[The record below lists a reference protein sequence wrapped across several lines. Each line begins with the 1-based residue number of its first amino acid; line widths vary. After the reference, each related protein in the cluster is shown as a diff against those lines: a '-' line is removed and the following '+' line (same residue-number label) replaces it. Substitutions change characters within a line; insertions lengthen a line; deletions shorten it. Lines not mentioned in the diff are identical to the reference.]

1 MNRYLWASDPASA
14 QISPGV
20 RIQDRYQV
28 IAPQIWLDTQPE
40 VPPYVPQ
47 ELPEETIPYLR
58 LFPQRLHIPEVYG
71 IAVLGEEP
79 DNAEVILLENVPI
92 DSEGNLYPAI
102 IEQWH
107 HTKAVRQVYWLWQIL
122 QLWTPLSELGV
133 ASSLLVPEN
142 IRVQGWRVWLLQ
154 LFSDSPEIDRTNSTY
169 PEPSLTAFCDCWLE
183 WIAGSHPSVLDRL
196 EQIWQQIGDRRKTL
210 DEISLELNQLLL
222 EKAAELPL
230 RLQVAG
236 ATDQGP
242 MRSSNEDS
250 CYPTES
256 DFLLQ
261 TESPNDLLIPNFTLV
276 CDGIGG
282 HEGGEVASLMALQT
296 LKLQVRALL
305 VEIAQQTE
313 IVPPNVICEQ
323 ITAII
328 RVVNDLIA
336 KQNDSQGREMRQRMG
351 TTLVMG
357 LQIPQKINK
366 PDGTILE
373 NAHELFIASVG
384 DSRIYWI
391 TADYCQQ
398 ITIDD
403 DVATR
408 EVRLGRS
415 FYREALRRVDGG
427 ALTQALGTREAQ
439 ILRPTVQRFIL
450 EEEGMLLLCSDGLS
464 DKNTVEESW
473 QEFAKPVLKNK
484 ISLEDAVQSWI
495 NLANEKNGHDNTSVV
510 LTRCLLSPE
519 PPVLFEPRKVEVEAE
534 SEAQTPTA
542 SYPLESEFTEAS
554 KALLYSEATQPEAGE
569 TVDVETVRRGGWLT
583 VLVTLGVLVVFGL
596 IGFGVWRSLIPQNT
610 PPAQE
615 TQVNPND

>member
-1 MNRYLWASDPASA
+1 MNRYIWASDPASA
-14 QISPGV
+14 EISPG
-20 RIQDRYQV
+20 ILIHNRYQV
-28 IAPQIWLDTQPE
+28 IAPQIWLDQQPE
-40 VPPYVPQ
+40 APPYVPQ
-47 ELPEETIPYLR
+47 ELPEAVIPYLR

-71 IAVLGEEP
+71 LVVLSEEL
-79 DNAEVILLENVPI
+79 NASEVILLENVPI

-102 IEQWH
+102 VEEWH
-107 HTKAVRQVYWLWQIL
+107 QTAAVRQVYWLWQIL

-133 ASSLLVPEN
+133 ASSLLIPEN
-142 IRVQGWRVWLLQ
+142 IRVQGWRVRLLQ
-154 LFSDSPEIDRTNSTY
+154 LFSDRTFSS
-169 PEPSLTAFCDCWLE
+169 EAQPSLAAFSECWLE
-183 WIAGSHPSVLDRL
+183 WIAGSHPSVLEPL
-196 EQIWQQIGDRRKTL
+196 KQIWQQIGGQKSL
-210 DEISLELNQLLL
+210 DDISLELNQLLL

-236 ATDQGP
+236 GTDQGP

-256 DFLLQ
+256 DLQ
-261 TESPNDLLIPNFTLV
+261 ALTESPNDLLIPNFSLV

-305 VEIAQQTE
+305 IEIAQQTE
-313 IVPPNVICEQ
+313 IVPPNIISEQ
-323 ITAII
+323 IIAII

-366 PDGTILE
+366 PDGTVLE
-373 NAHELFIASVG
+373 NGHELYIASVG
-384 DSRIYWI
+384 DSRVYWI

-398 ITIDD
+398 LTIDD

-415 FYREALRRVDGG
+415 PYREALRRVDGG

-439 ILRPTVQRFIL
+439 ILRPAIQRFII
-450 EEEGMLLLCSDGLS
+450 EEEGILLLCSDGLS
-464 DKNTVEESW
+464 DRNTVEQSW

-484 ISLEDAVQSWI
+484 ISLEAAVQSWI
-495 NLANEKNGHDNTSVV
+495 ELANEKNGHDNTSIV

-519 PPVLFEPRKVEVEAE
+519 PPVLFEPRKVEAE
-534 SEAQTPTA
+534 MPTTPST
-542 SYPLESEFTEAS
+542 YRLESELTEAS
-554 KALLYSEATQPEAGE
+554 KALLYSPATQPDPGE
-569 TVDVETVRRGGWLT
+569 TVDVQTVKRGTWLT
-583 VLVTLGVLVVFGL
+583 ILTTLAVLAVLGFIGYGL
-596 IGFGVWRSLIPQNT
+596 WQAFIPQTT
-610 PPAQE
+610 PPVEE
-615 TQVNPND
+615 TPVNSNE

>member
-14 QISPGV
+14 QIPPEV
-20 RIQDRYQV
+20 LIQDRYQV

-40 VPPYVPQ
+40 APPYVPQ
-47 ELPEETIPYLR
+47 ELPEEIIPYLR

-71 IAVLGEEP
+71 VAVLSEEP
-79 DNAEVILLENVPI
+79 NSAEVILLENVPI
-92 DSEGNLYPAI
+92 DPEGNLYPAI
-102 IEQWH
+102 VEQWH
-107 HTKAVRQVYWLWQIL
+107 HTQAVRQVYWLWQIL
-122 QLWTPLSELGV
+122 QLWTPLAELGV
-133 ASSLLVPEN
+133 ASSLLIPEN
-142 IRVQGWRVWLLQ
+142 IRVQSWRVRLLQ
-154 LFSDSPEIDRTNSTY
+154 LFSDRTISTY
-169 PEPSLTAFCDCWLE
+169 PEPSLTALCDCWLE
-183 WIAGSHPSVLDRL
+183 WIAGAHPSVLDRL
-196 EQIWQQIGDRRKTL
+196 QQIWQQLGEGQKSL

-236 ATDQGP
+236 GTDQGP

-250 CYPTES
+250 CYPTQADLRS
-256 DFLLQ
+256 R

-305 VEIAQQTE
+305 IEIAQQTE
-313 IVPPNVICEQ
+313 IVPPNIISEQ
-323 ITAII
+323 IIAII
-328 RVVNDLIA
+328 RVVNDMIA

-357 LQIPQKINK
+357 LQIPQKITQ
-366 PDGTILE
+366 PDGTVLE
-373 NAHELFIASVG
+373 NAHELYIASVG
-384 DSRIYWI
+384 DSRVYWI

-398 ITIDD
+398 LTIDD

-415 FYREALRRVDGG
+415 LYREALRRVDGG

-439 ILRPTVQRFIL
+439 ILRPSIGRFIL
-450 EEEGMLLLCSDGLS
+450 EEDGILLLCSDGLS
-464 DKNTVEESW
+464 DKNTVEQSW

-484 ISLEDAVQSWI
+484 ISLEAAVEAWI
-495 NLANEKNGHDNTSVV
+495 DLANEKNGHDNTSIV

-519 PPVLFEPRKVEVEAE
+519 PPVLFEPRKVEAE
-534 SEAQTPTA
+534 TPT
-542 SYPLESEFTEAS
+542 SPYPLESELTEAS
-554 KALLYSEATQPEAGE
+554 KALLYSQATQPEAGE
-569 TVDVETVRRGGWLT
+569 TVDVQPVRQSSWLT
-583 VLVTLGVLVVFGL
+583 VLTTLGIIVVFGL
-596 IGFGVWRSLIPQNT
+596 IGLGVWRSLTPQNT
-610 PPAQE
+610 PQTQE
-615 TQVNPND
+615 TPVNTND

>member
-1 MNRYLWASDPASA
+1 
-14 QISPGV
+14 
-20 RIQDRYQV
+20 
-28 IAPQIWLDTQPE
+28 
-40 VPPYVPQ
+40 
-47 ELPEETIPYLR
+47 
-58 LFPQRLHIPEVYG
+58 
-71 IAVLGEEP
+71 
-79 DNAEVILLENVPI
+79 LLENVPI
-92 DSEGNLYPAI
+92 DSDGNLYPAI
-102 IEQWH
+102 VEQWH
-107 HTKAVRQVYWLWQIL
+107 QTKAVRQVYWLWQIL

-133 ASSLLVPEN
+133 ASSLLIPEN
-142 IRVQGWRVWLLQ
+142 IRVQGWRVRLLQ
-154 LFSDSPEIDRTNSTY
+154 LFSDRTVANNAQ
-169 PEPSLTAFCDCWLE
+169 PSLAAFSDCWLE
-183 WIAGSHPSVLDRL
+183 WIAAAHPSVLDRL
-196 EQIWQQIGDRRKTL
+196 QQIWQQLGEGQKSL

-236 ATDQGP
+236 GTDQGP

-250 CYPTES
+250 CYPTEA
-256 DFLLQ
+256 DLQ
-261 TESPNDLLIPNFTLV
+261 SITESPNDLLIPNLTLV

-305 VEIAQQTE
+305 IEIAQQTE
-313 IVPPNVICEQ
+313 IVPPNIISEQ

-366 PDGTILE
+366 PDGTVLE
-373 NAHELFIASVG
+373 NAHELYIASVG
-384 DSRIYWI
+384 DSRVYWI

-398 ITIDD
+398 LTIDD

-415 FYREALRRVDGG
+415 VYREALRRVDGG

-439 ILRPTVQRFIL
+439 ILRPTVGRFIL
-450 EEEGMLLLCSDGLS
+450 EEDGILLLCSDGLS
-464 DKNTVEESW
+464 DKNTVEQSW

-484 ISLEDAVQSWI
+484 ISLEAAVQSWI
-495 NLANEKNGHDNTSVV
+495 DLANEKNGHDNTSVV

-519 PPVLFEPRKVEVEAE
+519 PPVLFEPRKVETERPTTPYPVE
-534 SEAQTPTA
+534 SE
-542 SYPLESEFTEAS
+542 LTEAS
-554 KALLYSEATQPEAGE
+554 KALLYSPATNPEAGE
-569 TVDVETVRRGGWLT
+569 IVDVQPVRQSTWLT
-583 VLVTLGVLVVFGL
+583 VLTTLGIIVVFGL
-596 IGFGVWRSLIPQNT
+596 IGLGVWRSLTPQNT
-610 PPAQE
+610 PPTQE
-615 TQVNPND
+615 TQVNPNE

>member
-1 MNRYLWASDPASA
+1 MNHYIWASDPASA

-20 RIQDRYQV
+20 LIQDRYQV

-40 VPPYVPQ
+40 VPSYVPR
-47 ELPEETIPYLR
+47 ELPEEIIPYLR

-71 IAVLGEEP
+71 VAVLGEEP
-79 DNAEVILLENVPI
+79 NTAEVILLENVPI
-92 DSEGNLYPAI
+92 DPEGNLYPAI
-102 IEQWH
+102 VEQWH
-107 HTKAVRQVYWLWQIL
+107 QTVAVRQVYWLWQLL

-133 ASSLLVPEN
+133 ASSLLIPEN
-142 IRVQGWRVWLLQ
+142 IRVQGWRVRLLQ
-154 LFSDSPEIDRTNSTY
+154 LFSDRTLPSNTQ
-169 PEPSLTAFCDCWLE
+169 PSLTAFSDCWLE

-196 EQIWQQIGDRRKTL
+196 KQIWQQIGTEKSL
-210 DEISLELNQLLL
+210 DDISLELNQLLL

-236 ATDQGP
+236 GTDQGP

-250 CYPTES
+250 CYPTEA
-256 DFLLQ
+256 DLQ
-261 TESPNDLLIPNFTLV
+261 SLTESPNDLLIPNFSLV

-305 VEIAQQTE
+305 IEIRQQTE
-313 IVPPNVICEQ
+313 IVPPNIISEQ

-357 LQIPQKINK
+357 LQIPQKINQ
-366 PDGTILE
+366 PDGTVLE
-373 NAHELFIASVG
+373 NGHELYIASVG
-384 DSRIYWI
+384 DSRVYWI

-398 ITIDD
+398 LTIDD

-415 FYREALRRVDGG
+415 LYREALRRVDGG

-450 EEEGMLLLCSDGLS
+450 EEEGILLLCSDGLS
-464 DKNTVEESW
+464 DRNTVEQSW
-473 QEFAKPVLKNK
+473 QEFAKPLLKNK
-484 ISLEDAVQSWI
+484 ISLEAAVQSWI
-495 NLANEKNGHDNTSVV
+495 DLANEKNGHDNTSVV

-519 PPVLFEPRKVEVEAE
+519 PPILFEPRKVEAEIPTPASTYRVE
-534 SEAQTPTA
+534 SE
-542 SYPLESEFTEAS
+542 LTEAS
-554 KALLYSEATQPEAGE
+554 KALLYSPATQPDPGE
-569 TVDVETVRRGGWLT
+569 TVDVQTVKRSTRLVILT
-583 VLVTLGVLVVFGL
+583 TLAVLVGIGL
-596 IGFGVWRSLIPQNT
+596 IVYGVWRSLTPQNT
-610 PPAQE
+610 PPTQE
-615 TQVNPND
+615 TPTNTNE

>member
-1 MNRYLWASDPASA
+1 MSSSEPSMNRYLWASDPVSA
-14 QISPGV
+14 EISPGV
-20 RIQDRYQV
+20 LIQERYQV

-40 VPPYVPQ
+40 APPSVPQ
-47 ELPEETIPYLR
+47 ELPEEIIPYLR

-71 IAVLGEEP
+71 VAVLGEEP
-79 DNAEVILLENVPI
+79 DTAEVILLENVPI
-92 DSEGNLYPAI
+92 DPEGNLYPAI
-102 IEQWH
+102 VDQWH

-133 ASSLLVPEN
+133 ASSLLVPKN
-142 IRVQGWRVWLLQ
+142 IRVQGWRVRLLE
-154 LFSDSPEIDRTNSTY
+154 LFTDSTVPIDTQ
-169 PEPSLTAFCDCWLE
+169 PSLAGFCDCWLE
-183 WIAGSHPSVLDRL
+183 WIAGSHHSVLDRL
-196 EQIWQQIGDRRKTL
+196 EQIWQQIGDRQKSL

-230 RLQVAG
+230 RLEVAG
-236 ATDQGP
+236 GTDQGP

-256 DFLLQ
+256 DLLLQ

-305 VEIAQQTE
+305 IEIAQQTE
-313 IVPPNVICEQ
+313 IVPANIISEQ

-357 LQIPQKINK
+357 LQIPQKINQ
-366 PDGTILE
+366 PDGTISE
-373 NAHELFIASVG
+373 NGHELYIASVG
-384 DSRIYWI
+384 DSRVYWI

-398 ITIDD
+398 LTIDD

-415 FYREALRRVDGG
+415 LYREALRRVDGG

-439 ILRPTVQRFIL
+439 ILRPAIQRFIL
-450 EEEGMLLLCSDGLS
+450 EEEGILLLCSDGLS
-464 DKNTVEESW
+464 DRNTVEKSW

-484 ISLEDAVQSWI
+484 ISLEAAVQSWI
-495 NLANEKNGHDNTSVV
+495 NLANERNGHDNTSIV

-519 PPVLFEPRKVEVEAE
+519 PPVLFEPRKVEAE
-534 SEAQTPTA
+534 TPTA
-542 SYPLESEFTEAS
+542 AYPVETELTEAS
-554 KALLYSEATQPEAGE
+554 KALLYSPATQPEAGE
-569 TVDVETVRRGGWLT
+569 TVDVSTVNRDSWLT
-583 VLVTLGVLVVFGL
+583 VLATLIIVVVFGL
-596 IGFGVWRSLIPQNT
+596 IGFGVWRSFFPQDT

-615 TQVNPND
+615 TPVNPNE

>member
-1 MNRYLWASDPASA
+1 MNSSEPSMNRYLWASDPASA
-14 QISPGV
+14 QIPPEV
-20 RIQDRYQV
+20 LIQDRYQV

-40 VPPYVPQ
+40 APPYVPQ
-47 ELPEETIPYLR
+47 ELPEEIIPYLR

-71 IAVLGEEP
+71 VAVLSEEP
-79 DNAEVILLENVPI
+79 NSAEAILLENVPI
-92 DSEGNLYPAI
+92 DPEGNLYPAI
-102 IEQWH
+102 VDQWH
-107 HTKAVRQVYWLWQIL
+107 QTKAVRQVYWLWQIL
-122 QLWTPLSELGV
+122 QLWAPLAELGV
-133 ASSLLVPEN
+133 ASSLLIPEN
-142 IRVQGWRVWLLQ
+142 IRVQGWRVRLLQ
-154 LFSDSPEIDRTNSTY
+154 LFSDRTDPSNAQ
-169 PEPSLTAFCDCWLE
+169 PSLAAFSDCWLE
-183 WIAGSHPSVLDRL
+183 WIAGAHPSVLDRL
-196 EQIWQQIGDRRKTL
+196 QQIWQQLGEGQKSL

-236 ATDQGP
+236 GTDQGP

-250 CYPTES
+250 CYPTQA
-256 DFLLQ
+256 DLQ
-261 TESPNDLLIPNFTLV
+261 SMTESPNDLLIPNFTLV

-305 VEIAQQTE
+305 IEIAQQTE
-313 IVPPNVICEQ
+313 IVPPNIISEQ

-357 LQIPQKINK
+357 LQIPQKITQS
-366 PDGTILE
+366 DGTVLE
-373 NAHELFIASVG
+373 NAHELYIASVG
-384 DSRIYWI
+384 DSRVYWI

-398 ITIDD
+398 LTIDD

-415 FYREALRRVDGG
+415 LYREALRRVDGG

-439 ILRPTVQRFIL
+439 ILRPSIGRFIL
-450 EEEGMLLLCSDGLS
+450 EEDGILLLCSDGLS
-464 DKNTVEESW
+464 DRNTVEQSW

-484 ISLEDAVQSWI
+484 MTLEAAVQSWI
-495 NLANEKNGHDNTSVV
+495 DLANEKNGHDNTSVV

-519 PPVLFEPRKVEVEAE
+519 PPVLFEPRKLEAE
-534 SEAQTPTA
+534 TPTTP
-542 SYPLESEFTEAS
+542 YPVESELTEAS
-554 KALLYSEATQPEAGE
+554 KALLYSQATQPEAGE
-569 TVDVETVRRGGWLT
+569 IVDVQPVRQSSWLT
-583 VLVTLGVLVVFGL
+583 VLTTLGIIVVFGF
-596 IGFGVWRSLIPQNT
+596 IGLGVWRSLTPQDT
-610 PPAQE
+610 PPTQE
-615 TQVNPND
+615 TPANTNE

>member
-14 QISPGV
+14 QIPPGV
-20 RIQDRYQV
+20 LVQDRYQV

-40 VPPYVPQ
+40 TAPYVPQ
-47 ELPEETIPYLR
+47 ELPEEIIPYLR

-71 IAVLGEEP
+71 VAVLGEAP
-79 DNAEVILLENVPI
+79 NSAEVILLENVPI
-92 DSEGNLYPAI
+92 DSEANLYPAI
-102 IEQWH
+102 VDEWH
-107 HTKAVRQVYWLWQIL
+107 NTTAVRQVYWLWQIL

-133 ASSLLVPEN
+133 ASSLLIPEN

-154 LFSDSPEIDRTNSTY
+154 LYSDSSEADRTLSIY
-169 PEPSLTAFCDCWLE
+169 PEASLAAFCDCWLE

-196 EQIWQQIGDRRKTL
+196 EQIWRQIGDRQKSL
-210 DEISLELNQLLL
+210 EEISLELNQLLL

-236 ATDQGP
+236 GTDQGP

-256 DFLLQ
+256 DLQ
-261 TESPNDLLIPNFTLV
+261 LRTEPPNDLLIPNFTLV

-305 VEIAQQTE
+305 IEIAQQTE
-313 IVPPNVICEQ
+313 IVPPNIICEQ

-357 LQIPQKINK
+357 LQIPQNINQ
-366 PDGTILE
+366 PDGTVLE
-373 NAHELFIASVG
+373 NAHELYISSVG
-384 DSRIYWI
+384 DSRVYWI

-415 FYREALRRVDGG
+415 LYREALRRVDGG

-439 ILRPTVQRFIL
+439 ILRPTIQRFII
-450 EEEGMLLLCSDGLS
+450 EEEGILLLCSDGLS
-464 DKNTVEESW
+464 DRNAVEQSW
-473 QEFAKPVLKNK
+473 QEFAKPVLKNRMT
-484 ISLEDAVQSWI
+484 LEEAVQSWI
-495 NLANEKNGHDNTSVV
+495 NLANERNGHDNTSVV
-510 LTRCLLSPE
+510 ITRCLLSPE
-519 PPVLFEPRKVEVEAE
+519 PPVLFEPRKVEEERPATVYSVE
-534 SEAQTPTA
+534 SE
-542 SYPLESEFTEAS
+542 LTEAS
-554 KALLYSEATQPEAGE
+554 KALLYSEATQPEVGE
-569 TVDVETVRRGGWLT
+569 TVDVETVRRGSWLT
-583 VLVTLGVLVVFGL
+583 VLVTLAVVVVFGL
-596 IGFGVWRSLIPQNT
+596 IGFGVWRSLIPQDNPPVPEIPVT
-610 PPAQE
+610 PNE
-615 TQVNPND
+615 

>member
-1 MNRYLWASDPASA
+1 MSSSQPLMNRYLWASDPASA

-20 RIQDRYQV
+20 LIQDRYQV

-40 VPPYVPQ
+40 APPYVPQ
-47 ELPEETIPYLR
+47 ELTEEIIPYLR

-71 IAVLGEEP
+71 VAVLGDEP
-79 DNAEVILLENVPI
+79 NTAELILLENVPI

-102 IEQWH
+102 VEEWH

-122 QLWTPLSELGV
+122 QLWTPLAELGV
-133 ASSLLVPEN
+133 ASSLLIPEN
-142 IRVQGWRVWLLQ
+142 IRVQGWRIRLLQ
-154 LFSDSPEIDRTNSTY
+154 LFSDRTISTY
-169 PEPSLTAFCDCWLE
+169 PQPSLTALCDCWLE
-183 WIAGSHPSVLDRL
+183 WIASSHPSVLGRL
-196 EQIWQQIGDRRKTL
+196 EQIWQQIGNPQKPL

-236 ATDQGP
+236 GTDQGP

-256 DFLLQ
+256 DLRSL
-261 TESPNDLLIPNFTLV
+261 TEPPNDLLIPNFTLV

-305 VEIAQQTE
+305 IEIAQQPE
-313 IVPPNVICEQ
+313 IVPPNIICEQ
-323 ITAII
+323 LTAII

-357 LQIPQKINK
+357 LQIPQKITK
-366 PDGTILE
+366 PDGTVLE
-373 NAHELFIASVG
+373 NAHELYIASVG
-384 DSRIYWI
+384 DSRVYWM

-398 ITIDD
+398 LTIDD

-415 FYREALRRVDGG
+415 LYREALRRVDGG

-439 ILRPTVQRFIL
+439 ILRPTIGRFIL
-450 EEEGMLLLCSDGLS
+450 EEDGILLLCSDGLS
-464 DKNTVEESW
+464 DRNAVEQSW

-484 ISLEDAVQSWI
+484 ISLEAAVQSWI
-495 NLANEKNGHDNTSVV
+495 DLANEKNGHDNTSVV

-519 PPVLFEPRKVEVEAE
+519 PPVLFEPKKVEAE
-534 SEAQTPTA
+534 TPTA
-542 SYPLESEFTEAS
+542 AYSVETELTEAS
-554 KALLYSEATQPEAGE
+554 KALLYSPATQPEAGE
-569 TVDVETVRRGGWLT
+569 TVDVQTVKQGNWLT
-583 VLVTLGVLVVFGL
+583 VLTTLAILAALSL
-596 IGFGVWRSLIPQNT
+596 IGYGLWRSFVPPTT

-615 TQVNPND
+615 TPVNTNE

>member
-1 MNRYLWASDPASA
+1 MNRYIWASDPASA

-20 RIQDRYQV
+20 LIHDRYQV

-40 VPPYVPQ
+40 APPFVPQ
-47 ELPEETIPYLR
+47 ELPEEIIPYLR

-71 IAVLGEEP
+71 VAVLGEEP
-79 DNAEVILLENVPI
+79 DTAEVILLENVPI
-92 DSEGNLYPAI
+92 DPEGNLYPAI
-102 IEQWH
+102 AEQWH

-122 QLWTPLSELGV
+122 QLWTPLAELGV
-133 ASSLLVPEN
+133 ASSLLIPEN
-142 IRVQGWRVWLLQ
+142 IRVQGWRVRLLE
-154 LFSDSPEIDRTNSTY
+154 LFSDRTISTY
-169 PEPSLTAFCDCWLE
+169 PQPSLAALCDCWLE
-183 WIAGSHPSVLDRL
+183 WIAGSHPSVLGRL
-196 EQIWQQIGDRRKTL
+196 EQIWQQIGDPQKSL
-210 DEISLELNQLLL
+210 DDISLELNQLLL

-236 ATDQGP
+236 GTDQGP

-256 DFLLQ
+256 DLRSL
-261 TESPNDLLIPNFTLV
+261 TEPPNDLLIPNFTLV

-305 VEIAQQTE
+305 IEIAQQTE
-313 IVPPNVICEQ
+313 IVPPHIICEQ

-366 PDGTILE
+366 PDGTVLE
-373 NAHELFIASVG
+373 NAHELYIASVG
-384 DSRIYWI
+384 DSRVYWM

-398 ITIDD
+398 LTIDD

-415 FYREALRRVDGG
+415 LYREALRRVDGG

-439 ILRPTVQRFIL
+439 ILRPAIQRFIL
-450 EEEGMLLLCSDGLS
+450 EEDGILLLCSDGLS
-464 DKNTVEESW
+464 DKNTVEQSW

-484 ISLEDAVQSWI
+484 ISLEAAVQSWI
-495 NLANEKNGHDNTSVV
+495 DLANEKNGHDNTSIT

-519 PPVLFEPRKVEVEAE
+519 PPVLFEPKKVEAE
-534 SEAQTPTA
+534 KPTA
-542 SYPLESEFTEAS
+542 PYPVETELTEAS
-554 KALLYSEATQPEAGE
+554 KALLYSPATQPEAGE
-569 TVDVETVRRGGWLT
+569 TVDVQTVKQGTWLT
-583 VLVTLGVLVVFGL
+583 VLTTLAILAALGL
-596 IGFGVWRSLIPQNT
+596 IGYGFWRSFIPQDT

-615 TQVNPND
+615 TPVNPNE